1 MICFAAIVAHP
12 VVSIPAI
19 GKGTDHQIAATMA
32 GLKQI
37 RQELYASK
45 PETILVIS
53 PHVKAPS
60 SVMSINQNT
69 TLTVTFRDFG
79 DLTPYGQ
86 MNNNLGLA
94 YSLRQE
100 IETAVPMVAIET
112 SELDHATSV
121 PLFHLLDILGNVPV
135 ISVGTALDLDLPT
148 HYACGERWRETLDL
162 TNQRVAILVSAD
174 LSHDA
179 KNQFSADA
187 IALDRKIITWIER
200 HDTKALLALPID
212 NPLVQSICGLR
223 PVVMALGLLQTK
235 NYSVQPLSFEHA
247 VGIGY
252 YNALIRLR

>member
-53 PHVKAPS
+53 PHVKAPAGT
-60 SVMSINQNT
+60 MSINQNT

-86 MNNNLGLA
+86 MQNNIGLA
-94 YSLRQE
+94 YSLRQA

-112 SELDHATSV
+112 GELDHATSV
-121 PLFHLLDILGNVPV
+121 PLFHLLDILGNIPV
-135 ISVGTALDLDLPT
+135 ISVGTAHELDLLT
-148 HYACGERWRETLDL
+148 HYTCGERWRESLDL
-162 TNQRVAILVSAD
+162 TNQRVAVLVSAD
-174 LSHDA
+174 LSHDT
-179 KNQFSADA
+179 KNQSNAEA

-200 HDTKALLALPID
+200 HDTKALLALPTD

-223 PVVMALGLLQTK
+223 PITMTLGLLQTK
-235 NYSVQPLSFEHA
+235 NYSVRPLSFEHA

-252 YNALIRLR
+252 YNALIHLG